1 MNPTNLNTR
10 RSLRL
15 RNLAGT
21 AALTFCLG
29 LAPQAFGANT
39 IIDIVDGVVTPGP
52 QRTANGSEHFLAWDG
67 DVNTR
72 TFSTNSGTQTVP
84 QHTRL
89 DFEGGGHLLGL
100 VRINDQAGNDNNGR
114 MQQISLS
121 FTTDTDADLNARNY
135 TAVTN
140 LTLTQFTGDDPV
152 GPNLNISGNT
162 IEHLD
167 VAHDGF
173 YSVSFDP
180 VPNATGIEF
189 QWTNEGSFRHWT
201 IRELEA
207 YAVPEPSTAL
217 LGLLG
222 LTLLARR
229 RR

>member
-1 MNPTNLNTR
+1 MDSACIR
-10 RSLRL
+10 
-15 RNLAGT
+15 AGT
-21 AALTFCLG
+21 LSPAPTAADRAWITLSSVDMTVTTG
-29 LAPQAFGANT
+29 STVSSNT
-39 IIDIVDGVVTPGP
+39 TYVIEAKETTKDHYVVE
-52 QRTANGSEHFLAWDG
+52 A
-67 DVNTR
+67 
-72 TFSTNSGTQTVP
+72 
-84 QHTRL
+84 
-89 DFEGGGHLLGL
+89 
-100 VRINDQAGNDNNGR
+100 
-114 MQQISLS
+114 
-121 FTTDTDADLNARNY
+121 
-135 TAVTN
+135 
-140 LTLTQFTGDDPV
+140 TQFTGDDPV
-152 GPNLNISGNT
+152 GPNLNISGHT

>member
-15 RNLAGT
+15 RNLART

-72 TFSTNSGTQTVP
+72 TFSTNSGTQEVP
-84 QHTRL
+84 QNTRL
-89 DFEGGGHLLGL
+89 DFVGGGHLLGL

-121 FTTDTDADLNARNY
+121 FTTDADADLNARNY

-189 QWTNEGSFRHWT
+189 QWTNEGSFNHWT

-217 LGLLG
+217 LGLLS